1 MSGST
6 LSNLISFSRILI
18 NSNSSCSVIEDFVTS
33 IIHLFGES
41 GPVFLNISITIFE
54 IQCGAFDIAHHHQ
67 CRESA
72 VLSPLVPFKDLS
84 RCNGDYQRNGSTQDD
99 GPHLVPEIATF
110 WFLLLLR
117 SVVFRFVHKMEVNAA
132 RISGIGRLVS
142 LSTNRVLS
150 PA

>member
-1 MSGST
+1 MVT
-6 LSNLISFSRILI
+6 ISEM
-18 NSNSSCSVIEDFVTS
+18 V
-33 IIHLFGES
+33 
-41 GPVFLNISITIFE
+41 
-54 IQCGAFDIAHHHQ
+54 
-67 CRESA
+67 
-72 VLSPLVPFKDLS
+72 VP
-84 RCNGDYQRNGSTQDD
+84 NTMA
-99 GPHLVPEIATF
+99 PHLVPEIATF